1 MFDRVKPM
9 RLRRSR
15 TPRHIGIGREYRRR
29 VLFAILVGTV
39 AVAAA
44 FAVWE
49 SRIILLVLFAGCLG
63 ALVLATLTSWLQRRL
78 QLPRAFAF
86 ALVLAGI
93 AASVGLGVWLRGP
106 ALAQQFSELQ
116 TKIPDAARS
125 AFSTLQGS
133 GWGRWIVEQA
143 ADPAQ
148 WSRWLSYA
156 ASGIGGAMAAT
167 ASTVACMA
175 LVLLSSLYLAAEP
188 GFYMRGL
195 RRLIAPAIMPR
206 IEACLQS
213 AICTLRFWL
222 LARLVSMTAIG
233 VIVAA
238 GLLVLRVPLAG
249 TLGLIAALLT
259 FIPNLGPPLSALPA
273 VLLAFA
279 VSPITGLLTVLL
291 FCVAHFIEGN
301 FVTPLAERN
310 IVKLPPFLTLSL
322 QLLLAPATGV
332 LGVALAAP
340 ILAVTLGIVRAL
352 LPPESPRPEV
362 PDTSIGQS
370 QTIATSL
377 S

>member
-1 MFDRVKPM
+1 
-9 RLRRSR
+9 
-15 TPRHIGIGREYRRR
+15 
-29 VLFAILVGTV
+29 
-39 AVAAA
+39 
-44 FAVWE
+44 
-49 SRIILLVLFAGCLG
+49 VLFAGCLG
-63 ALVLATLTSWLQRRL
+63 ALVLATLTSWLQKRL
-78 QLPRAFAF
+78 QIPRAVAF

-93 AASVGLGVWLRGP
+93 AASMGLGIWLRGP

-133 GWGRWIVEQA
+133 DWGRWIVEQA
-143 ADPAQ
+143 ADPTQ

-167 ASTVACMA
+167 LSTVACMV

-188 GFYMRGL
+188 DFYMRGL
-195 RRLIAPAIMPR
+195 RRILPSTPMVR

-213 AICTLRFWL
+213 AIRTLRFWL

-233 VIVAA
+233 IIVAA
-238 GLLVLRVPLAG
+238 GLLLLGVPLAG
-249 TLGLIAALLT
+249 TLGLMAALLT

-279 VSPITGLLTVLL
+279 ISPMKGLLTVLL
-291 FCVAHFIEGN
+291 FCLAHFIEGN

-322 QLLLAPATGV
+322 QLLLAPAAGV

-340 ILAVTLGIVRAL
+340 LLAATLGIVRAL
-352 LPPESPRPEV
+352 LPPESHRPEV
-362 PDTSIGQS
+362 PETTIAKS